1 MKRIILSI
9 EGCSKNQVSL
19 GEVLMLL
26 AHLNKIELKKAQDL
40 LIEKGY
46 ITAERDD
53 LFQQNGWRV
62 TRKGSE
68 LIDSVVIDSEDSE
81 KSDNEILAL
90 AEKLKEIYPAGRKDG
105 TSNYWA
111 EGKALIAKR
120 LKAFFKKYGT
130 DYTNEQIITATRK
143 YVESFNGNYQF
154 MRTLKYFIFKD
165 KDVAGE
171 REYSSDLLNFL
182 ENAGNEEVLKD
193 DWMSTTI

>member
-1 MKRIILSI
+1 
-9 EGCSKNQVSL
+9 
-19 GEVLMLL
+19 MLL
-26 AHLNKIELKKAQDL
+26 VYYNKIELKKAQDL

>member
-1 MKRIILSI
+1 MKIVLST
-9 EGCSKNQVSL
+9 EGCTKNQVSL

-26 AHLNKIELKKAQDL
+26 AHRNKVDLEKAQTL

-46 ITAERDD
+46 ITADRDD

-62 TRKGSE
+62 TRKGSD
-68 LIDSVVIDSEDSE
+68 LIDSVVLDSDSSE
-81 KSDNEILAL
+81 KSDADILILAG
-90 AEKLKEIYPAGRKDG
+90 KLKEIFPAGRKDG

-130 DYTNEQIITATRK
+130 DYTDDQIVNATKK
-143 YVESFNGNYQF
+143 YVESFNGHYQF

-171 REYSSDLLNFL
+171 REYSSDLLNYL
-182 ENAGNEEVLKD
+182 ENAGHEENLRE
-193 DWMSTTI
+193 DWMSTLV